1 MNADTLVSEW
11 KIITDL
17 LPPNWSELART
28 TGALQRA
35 RKIRNPSTLLLLILL
50 HAGAGLSLRQAA
62 ARARRSGLAEISDVG
77 LLKRMRASSGWL
89 QALAAEMFANSPLRR
104 PVQKISSI
112 RRIRV
117 VDATT
122 VQEPGSSGTDW
133 RVHYVLGLPS
143 LECDFFEVTDPS
155 GGETYRRLPVEPG
168 DLILADRG
176 YSHREGVAHVVRA
189 QGDVIVRL
197 NTSLFPLEAQG
208 KPFDLLGRMRS
219 LTEHQPAE
227 WPVTFWASGTTYD
240 ARLCAVR
247 KSAEAAERAKQGLHR
262 EAKKRQTQ
270 LRPETLELAEYI
282 LVLTTLS
289 APSASAS
296 EILEL
301 YRARWQVELAF
312 KRLKS
317 LLSIGHVPKYD
328 PVSAR
333 AWIHGKL
340 LTVLLIE
347 RLSQEARFF
356 SPWGFP
362 LRATEPVERI
372 H

>member
-1 MNADTLVSEW
+1 MDAETLEREW
-11 KIITDL
+11 SIITDL
-17 LPPNWSELART
+17 LPPQWSELART
-28 TGALQRA
+28 TGAIQRA
-35 RKIRNPSTLLLLILL
+35 RKVRDPSALLLLLLL
-50 HAGAGLSLRQAA
+50 HAGVGLSLRQAA
-62 ARARRSGLAEISDVG
+62 ARARRTGLAEISDVA
-77 LLKRMRASSGWL
+77 LLKRMRASGAWL
-89 QALAAEMFANSPLRR
+89 QALAAEMFTNSPFRR
-104 PVQKISSI
+104 PLQTIASV

-122 VQEPGSSGTDW
+122 IQEPGSSGTDW

-155 GGETYRRLPVEPG
+155 GGETFRRLPVEPG
-168 DLILADRG
+168 DLILGDRG
-176 YSHREGVAHVVRA
+176 YCHREGVAHVLRA
-189 QGDVIVRL
+189 RGDVLVRL
-197 NTSLFPLEAQG
+197 NGGNFPLEDQG
-208 KPFDLLGRMRS
+208 TPVHLLERLRT
-219 LTEHQPAE
+219 LPAHEPGE
-227 WPVTFWASGTTYD
+227 WSFTFRASGTLYP
-240 ARLCAVR
+240 ARLCAIR
-247 KSAEAAERAKQGLHR
+247 KSPAAAERAKTKLLR
-262 EAKKRQTQ
+262 MAKKRQKQ
-270 LRPETLELAEYI
+270 VLPETLELAEY
-282 LVLTTLS
+282 LFVLTTL
-289 APSASAS
+289 PGTSASVT

-317 LLSIGHVPKYD
+317 LLAAGHVPKYD

-347 RLSQEARFF
+347 RLSHEARFF

-362 LRATEPVERI
+362 LPAEKRVEGI